1 MENGREVKRRIGFG
15 VLILTLGINLVAENS
30 VVCKG
35 GKCVSTILQKNV
47 TAKSSKVSKFKTTSD
62 SYINGFNVK
71 KRSYFIPLDNNEP
84 IDNDEDIIISSMK
97 KVNRESDKSNILFK
111 AHKIYACDD
120 DYRLVCEKP
129 ENKDKEVCECI
140 S

>member
-1 MENGREVKRRIGFG
+1 MVSGREVKRSLRFG
-15 VLILTLGINLVAENS
+15 ALVLFLGVNLVADSS

-35 GKCVSTILQKNV
+35 GKCIATILKKEDV
-47 TAKSSKVSKFKTTSD
+47 SKKGSVSKFKIASD
-62 SYINGFNVK
+62 SSLNGFDVK
-71 KRSYFIPLDNNEP
+71 KKPYFIPLDDNEV
-84 IDNDEDIIISSMK
+84 DSDEDIIIQSME
-97 KVNRESDKSNILFK
+97 KVKESPNDSNILFK

-120 DYRLVCEKP
+120 DYTLVCEKP